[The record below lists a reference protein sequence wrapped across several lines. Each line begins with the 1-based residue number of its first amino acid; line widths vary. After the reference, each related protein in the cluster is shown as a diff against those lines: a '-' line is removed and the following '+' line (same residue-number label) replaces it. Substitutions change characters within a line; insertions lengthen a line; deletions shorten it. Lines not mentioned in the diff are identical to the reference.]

1 MKLVT
6 GTALAFGGSVLGN
19 GLLYLFGLFVARVL
33 GAEGVGCFFLGLVLM
48 QAVSA
53 VSRIGLPDG
62 LLRFVSIHHSK
73 EDHAHVRGSIRTA
86 SFIVLGISAGA
97 GICLYLFSDLVVIRV
112 FKQPG
117 LALYV
122 RWFSLILPV
131 FSIFVLLTNAVQ
143 ALKRIDFVVLAR
155 DIIQPTTMFVLALL
169 IIPMWRNATTFLL
182 SYAVSVLI
190 GLFAILLF
198 LKKASPSFFKSSS
211 ISYDWKPLLIFSL
224 PITISDLAHYLFRWI
239 DTFLLSI
246 YRTPAEVGIYNA
258 ALRTTLL
265 LSLFAV
271 SVNALYAPIIADHF
285 HHGRKVEIEALS
297 RILVRWSVTI
307 AIPIVFIMS
316 ILSKEILLFWGP
328 EFLIGSKSMI
338 ILSFGQLLF
347 VISAFLAFT
356 LLMDGQNYLEVGN
369 TIAVVVL
376 NVLLNIVLIPGF
388 GITGA
393 AISMFIGQA
402 FGLLLRWVEIQSL
415 YHIRLYTS
423 NILKP
428 FFAMVPI
435 SFLVMVIYALVS
447 DTSDPHMASHQM
459 ILIGFISLVTAIG
472 YLGSLYMLGIEED
485 DLQIIKGFIFTRRI
499 TE

>member
-1 MKLVT
+1 MRLVK
-6 GTALAFGGSVLGN
+6 GTTLAFGGSVLGN
-19 GLLYLFGLFVARVL
+19 SSLYLFGLFVARAL
-33 GAEGVGCFFLGLVLM
+33 GAEGVGYFFLGLVLM

-62 LLRFVSIHHSK
+62 LLRFVSIHHSM

-86 SFIVLGISAGA
+86 SFIVLGISAVA
-97 GICLYLFSDLVVIRV
+97 GFCLYLFSEFLSTHI
-112 FKQPG
+112 FKQTE
-117 LALYV
+117 LALYI
-122 RWFSLILPV
+122 RWFSLILPL
-131 FSIFVLLTNAVQ
+131 FSVFVLLTNAVQ
-143 ALKRIDFVVLAR
+143 ALKRIDFVVLSR
-155 DIIQPTTMFVLALL
+155 DVIQPVIMFVLALL
-169 IIPMWRNATTFLL
+169 IFPILPNATAFLL
-182 SYAVSVLI
+182 SYGASVLA

-198 LKKASPSFFKSSS
+198 LKQESPSFFKSSS
-211 ISYDWKPLLIFSL
+211 VPYDWKPLLMFSL
-224 PITISDLAHYLFRWI
+224 PITLSDLAHYLFRWM

-246 YRTPAEVGIYNA
+246 YRSPAEVGIYNA

-297 RILVRWSVTI
+297 RTLIRWSVTI

-328 EFLIGSKSMI
+328 EFLIASKSMI

-376 NVLLNIVLIPGF
+376 NVFLNIILIQGF

-393 AISMFIGQA
+393 AISMLCAQT
-402 FGLLLRWVEIQSL
+402 FGLALRWLEVQNL
-415 YHIRLYTS
+415 CHIRLYTS
-423 NILKP
+423 NIFKP
-428 FFAMVPI
+428 LLALIPV
-435 SFLVMVIYALVS
+435 SFLVVGIYAFI
-447 DTSDPHMASHQM
+447 SDPLYLGAPTRQIVS
-459 ILIGFISLVTAIG
+459 IGFIPIITAVG
-472 YLGSLYMLGIEED
+472 YLVGLYIVGIEED
-485 DLQIIKGFIFTRRI
+485 DLLVIKGFIFERGNI
-499 TE
+499 K